1 MAFLGLRKG
10 EAIALTCGDFNFNEN
25 QFLYKAHPKNIMD
38 KGKKHFL
45 EMKIIKMHDF
55 GKTNAFLLFESGASI
70 KNVAQRLEHQSTKTI
85 TNIYIKATPT
95 KQNENPQHF

>member
-55 GKTNAFLLFESGASI
+55 WKG
-70 KNVAQRLEHQSTKTI
+70 
-85 TNIYIKATPT
+85 
-95 KQNENPQHF
+95 